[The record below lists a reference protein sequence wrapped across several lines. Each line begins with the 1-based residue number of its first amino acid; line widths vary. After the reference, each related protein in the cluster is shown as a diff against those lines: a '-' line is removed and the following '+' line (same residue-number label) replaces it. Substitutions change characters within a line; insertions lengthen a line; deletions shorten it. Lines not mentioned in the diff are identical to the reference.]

1 MTQNVGT
8 KKDLSMVNAK
18 GRVLLERYDE
28 TGVIETIEKKNLVV
42 QDSNKIVALMMATP
56 GKKTRYTHNEKGAA
70 AVNAGVDGFYDYQ
83 LKKHR
88 FMDAVHTI
96 DPGGANTE
104 TVFTINQKIE
114 SISNVSVGGSTIT
127 EHDGYI
133 LRDASMGKIEFVV
146 APKAAISISFLKDE
160 KVDQALVKGSEKV
173 YVANELWK
181 RGATPIDSAKV
192 YSFDEKR
199 GVIKF
204 QTTKIDVAVAVEVE
218 MPYGLG
224 FMGLGGK
231 PAGAPDFQA
240 IAFSRLDK
248 LKKNMPEELAN
259 TRVPINFPAEITSGI
274 PEVEVFNTK
283 PALTEDKT
291 QNVTITETGGTVVLT
306 ATLDRVSAY
315 GARDVYKIVSA
326 IRASDS
332 KDLALAGE
340 VKITDAKT
348 GAIAFTTGKV
358 AKDDVIVVK
367 YQLLLSSDHRRFN
380 LSEAPAIELKAIRHT
395 HAVTGE
401 ITQYKIE
408 DAGLTIGKGDV
419 WFSNPNAGQIEFA
432 AVPVGM
438 TGVKNAV
445 ETVGQLTVEY
455 FVNAGTTVKF
465 VADFPK
471 EIPDVTLVS
480 ETKTQALSG
489 ATTVSLLH
497 PIAKDAQSKFLV
509 TEVKVNGAD
518 VTEGVGYSVAAD
530 GLSVT
535 FLTASGSESIKI
547 VYKFEKMSFDVYQVA
562 MFDGIGA
569 DAKMFNICPIGPVS
583 KDRKTGMR
591 VTWSVTF

>member
-1 MTQNVGT
+1 MANELQA
-8 KKDLSMVNAK
+8 KKEMSMMNAK
-18 GRVLLERYDE
+18 GRVKLELYDE
-28 TGVIETIEKKNLVV
+28 TGVVETIEKKNLVV
-42 QDSNKIVALMMATP
+42 QDSNKIVAMMMANP
-56 GKKTRYTHNEKGAA
+56 GKKTRYPYVEKGAA
-70 AVNAGVDGFYDYQ
+70 SVAAGVDGFYDYQ

-88 FMDAVHTI
+88 FVDVVHTF
-96 DPGGANTE
+96 DPGAANTDK
-104 TVFTINQKIE
+104 TFTINQKVEQIKE
-114 SISNVSVGGSTIT
+114 VSVGGSTIA
-127 EHDGYI
+127 EFEGYTI
-133 LRDASMGKIEFVV
+133 LDASVGKIEFVD
-146 APKAAISISFLKDE
+146 APKASISVSYLKDN
-160 KVDQALVKGSEKV
+160 KVDQAIVKGSEKV
-173 YVANELWK
+173 FIAGVQWK

-192 YSFDEKR
+192 YAFDEKR
-199 GVIKF
+199 GIVKF
-204 QTTKIDVAVAVEVE
+204 QSTKVDVKVEVEIE

-224 FMGLGGK
+224 FMALGGK

-283 PALTEDKT
+283 AALVEAKT
-291 QNVTITETGGTVVLT
+291 QNVTITEKDGAIVLG
-306 ATLDRVSAY
+306 ASLDLVSAY
-315 GARDVYKIVSA
+315 GSRDVYRLVSA

-332 KDLALAGE
+332 KDFVLSKE
-340 VKITDAKT
+340 VQLNDAKT

-358 AKDDVIVVK
+358 AKDDVIAVK
-367 YQLLLSSDHRRFN
+367 YELLLSSDHRRYS
-380 LSEAPAIELKAIRHT
+380 LAEAPAIEIKAVRHT

-408 DAGLTIGKGDV
+408 DSGLTIGKGDV

-432 AVPVGM
+432 AVPVGT

-445 ETVGQLTVEY
+445 EVPGQLTIEY

-471 EIPDVTLVS
+471 EIPDVSLVS

-497 PIAKDAQSKFLV
+497 PIAKNEQGKFLV
-509 TEVKVNGAD
+509 TGAKVNGAD
-518 VTEGVGYSVAAD
+518 VTEGTGYSVAAD

-535 FLTASGSESIKI
+535 FLTATGTESIKV
-547 VYKFEKMSFDVYQVA
+547 VYQYEKTSFDVYQVA
-562 MFDGIGA
+562 MFDGVA
-569 DAKMFNICPIGPVS
+569 TDSKMFNICPIGPVS